1 MPRLSITWLAICL
14 AGAWMGMGC
23 AHVPRPC
30 DNPPP
35 IYLTLQGSERLN
47 PDEKGQPLVTQ
58 VLVLQTK
65 GTAKAEAADFND
77 LRTKSQEVLGDELI
91 SVNDTTV
98 EPNGSNT
105 VGYRR
110 DPKATAV
117 VVMGVFRQPT
127 SNTWRS
133 IATLPTVD
141 SGRCTDTP
149 QPVKDA
155 PGKDDTVLIFGLDD
169 VRVTN
174 RTPPPKS

>member
-14 AGAWMGMGC
+14 AGAWVSMGC

-35 IYLTLQGSERLN
+35 IYVTFQGSSQLN

-58 VLVLQTK
+58 VLVLQTR
-65 GTAKAEAADFND
+65 GTAKVESADFND
-77 LRTKSQEVLGDELI
+77 LRAKPQEVLGDELI

-98 EPNGSNT
+98 EPNGST
-105 VGYRR
+105 TIGYRR
-110 DPKATAV
+110 DPKATAL

-127 SNTWRS
+127 SNTWRA
-133 IATLPTVD
+133 IATLPPANPD
-141 SGRCTDTP
+141 RCTDQP
-149 QPVKDA
+149 QPAKDA
-155 PGKDDTVLIFGLDD
+155 PGKDDTVLIFGLDGY
-169 VRVTN
+169 RVVN